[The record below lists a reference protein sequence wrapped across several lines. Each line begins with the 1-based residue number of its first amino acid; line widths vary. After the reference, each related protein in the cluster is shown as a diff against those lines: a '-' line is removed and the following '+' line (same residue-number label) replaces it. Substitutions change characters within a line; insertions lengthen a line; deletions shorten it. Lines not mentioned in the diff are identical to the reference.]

1 MVIKGAIYK
10 AGKPWGS
17 RKIANISGVTTAIH
31 WTNQPYHW
39 HINDGEEVFVVLAGQ
54 VIMHYK
60 LQGEEHAVTLEVGD
74 IYHVKVGEQHYAEPI
89 GEARILVIEKE
100 GSE

>member
-1 MVIKGAIYK
+1 MVIKGAQFK
-10 AGKPWGS
+10 ADKPWDS
-17 RKIANISGVTTAIH
+17 RIIADISGVTTAVH

-39 HINDGEEVFVVLAGQ
+39 HINDGEEIFVVLAGQ

-60 LQGEEHAVTLEVGD
+60 LHDEEHAVTLEVGD
-74 IYHVKVGEQHYAEPI
+74 IYHVKIGGQHYAEPI